1 MNNIQLQIKIK
12 ERLNKLASMDYDNIE
27 CWQIAEAFNKAQ
39 LEFVRRQVH
48 GVNQTKEGDESTK
61 VLIDDLQCLLTEQP
75 LTGTNGQV
83 YFQST
88 DLPANYLFFKSVMA
102 KSKTDCC
109 PDRRLVVYLAPVAD
123 VTNLLF
129 DQLRSPSAEW
139 GETFCVLQDDKVRIY
154 HDGKFEVA
162 SPILT
167 YYRNPVNVQ
176 FNGCIDLATG
186 QASTADVE
194 CEFKDDVAELIV
206 DEAASILAGD
216 MESVLQYQRT
226 QTSSTQNN

>member
-75 LTGTNGQV
+75 LTGANGTV
-83 YFQST
+83 YFESSN
-88 DLPANYLFFKSVMA
+88 LPDNYLFYKSVTA
-102 KSKTDCC
+102 SADTDCC

-129 DQLRSPSAEW
+129 DPLRNPSAEW
-139 GETFCVLQDDKVRIY
+139 GETFCTLIDNKIRIY
-154 HDGKFEVA
+154 HDGKFVVA
-162 SPILT
+162 SPRLT
-167 YYRNPVNVQ
+167 YYRNPLNVQ
-176 FNGCIDLATG
+176 FNGCVDLATG
-186 QASTADVE
+186 QTSTVDVE

-226 QTSSTQNN
+226 QATSTQNN

>member
-39 LEFVRRQVH
+39 ISFVRRQVH

-75 LTGTNGQV
+75 LTGANGTV
-83 YFQST
+83 YFESSN
-88 DLPANYLFFKSVMA
+88 LPDNYLFYKSVTA
-102 KSKTDCC
+102 SSKTDCC

-139 GETFCVLQDDKVRIY
+139 GETFCTLIDNKVRIY
-154 HDGKFEVA
+154 HDGKFQVVL
-162 SPILT
+162 PKLT
-167 YYRNPVNVQ
+167 YYRNPLNVQ
-176 FNGCIDLATG
+176 FDGCVDLATG
-186 QASTADVE
+186 QTSTVDVE

-226 QTSSTQNN
+226 KTTSTENN

>member
-1 MNNIQLQIKIK
+1 
-12 ERLNKLASMDYDNIE
+12 
-27 CWQIAEAFNKAQ
+27 
-39 LEFVRRQVH
+39 
-48 GVNQTKEGDESTK
+48 VNQTKEGDESTK
-61 VLIDDLQCLLTEQP
+61 VLIDDLQCLLTEHP
-75 LTGTNGQV
+75 LTGTQDQI
-83 YFQST
+83 YFQSSE
-88 DLPANYLFFKSVMA
+88 LPADYLFFKSVMA
-102 KSKTDCC
+102 NAKTDCC

-139 GETFCVLQDDKVRIY
+139 GETFCTLIDNKVRIY
-154 HDGKFEVA
+154 HDGKFQVTG
-162 SPILT
+162 PKLT

-176 FNGCIDLATG
+176 FNGCVDLATG
-186 QASTADVE
+186 QVSTVDVE

-226 QTSSTQNN
+226 QTTSTQNN

>member
-39 LEFVRRQVH
+39 ISFVRRQVH

-61 VLIDDLQCLLTEQP
+61 VLIDDLQCLLTEQS
-75 LTGTNGQV
+75 LTGTQDAV
-83 YFQST
+83 YFQSS
-88 DLPANYLFFKSVMA
+88 DLPANYLFYKDVTA
-102 KSKTDCC
+102 NAHTDCC
-109 PDRRLVVYLAPVAD
+109 PDRRLIIYLAPVAD
-123 VTNLLF
+123 VSNLLM
-129 DQLRSPSAEW
+129 DPLRNPSAEW
-139 GETFCVLQDDKVRIY
+139 GETFCTLSDNKVRIY
-154 HDGKFEVA
+154 HNGKFNVVQ
-162 SPILT
+162 PKLT
-167 YYRNPVNVQ
+167 YYRNPISVE
-176 FNGCIDLATG
+176 FNGCVNLATG
-186 QASTADVE
+186 QVSTVDVQ

-226 QTSSTQNN
+226 QASSIQNN

>member
-39 LEFVRRQVH
+39 LGFVRRQVH

-61 VLIDDLQCLLTEQP
+61 VLIDDLQCLLHEEP
-75 LTGTNGQV
+75 LTGSNLQV
-83 YFQST
+83 FFQSA
-88 DLPANYLFFKSVMA
+88 DLPGDYLFYKSVTA
-102 KSKTDCC
+102 SSKTDCC

-139 GETFCVLQDDKVRIY
+139 GETFCTLSDNKIKIY
-154 HDGKFEVA
+154 HDGKFEVVNA
-162 SPILT
+162 KLN
-167 YYRNPVNVQ
+167 YYRNPTPVE
-176 FNGCIDLATG
+176 FAGCINLATG
-186 QASTADVE
+186 AASTQEVE

-216 MESVLQYQRT
+216 MESVLQFQRT
-226 QTSSTQNN
+226 QASSTQNN